1 MTRTKRPAIGHNS
14 NQGIDQLFD
23 RLVPIER
30 IPIDEMRPYE
40 RNPRKHSERQMAA
53 LMASISQFG
62 IMWPAL
68 IDAHKTIIAGEARV
82 EAARRLRHTIFPV
95 MQITHLSDAQVKAYR
110 IADNKLAELSEWDK
124 GVLKIEFDEIIA
136 MAEFNVEITGFSTAE
151 IDLLGEADDG
161 EQGDNVPEPPARPVT
176 RPGDIWQLGRHAA
189 QCGSCLEEGNW
200 DKLLEGKKGHMGF
213 CDPPYN
219 VPARSISGRGKVKH
233 KDFAMAFGEKDRP
246 EFVGFLSEYLT
257 RMCTHLE
264 DGAVVDQCMDWRH
277 LPELFAATEAVGLT
291 PINLCV
297 WNKTNAS
304 MGSPYRSQHEMVLI
318 AKWGKARIF
327 DGVELGRHGRH
338 RSNVWTYA
346 GANSFGKSRMKDLAD
361 HPTVKPIGLVADAI
375 RDVTRHGDIVLDPF
389 LGSGT
394 TIMAAER
401 TGRIGYGIEIDPG
414 YVDVTIR
421 RWQERTGGEAVLAA
435 TGQPFSAVAAER
447 AGDPASAEAA

>member
-1 MTRTKRPAIGHNS
+1 MTRRKQPTIGHNS
-14 NQGIDQLFD
+14 NQALDKVFD
-23 RLVPIER
+23 RLGPIER
-30 IPIDEMRPYE
+30 MPIDELRPYE
-40 RNPRKHSERQMAA
+40 RNLRKHSERQMAA
-53 LMASISQFG
+53 LMTSISQFG

-68 IDAHKTIIAGEARV
+68 IGPNNVIIAGEARV
-82 EAARRLRHTIFPV
+82 EAARRLGHTMFPV
-95 MQITHLSDAQVKAYR
+95 LQITHLTDAQVKAYR

-136 MAEFNVEITGFSTAE
+136 LAEFNVEITGFSTAE
-151 IDLLGEADDG
+151 IDLLGEADDR
-161 EQGDNVPEPPARPVT
+161 EEGDNVPEPPAHPVT
-176 RPGDIWQLGRHAA
+176 RPGDIWQLGRHAVL
-189 QCGSCLEEGNW
+189 CGSSLDEGNW
-200 DKLLEGKKGHMGF
+200 DKLLQGKKGRMAF

-246 EFVGFLSEYLT
+246 QFIAFLSGYLT
-257 RMCTHLE
+257 PMCAHLE
-264 DGAVVDQCMDWRH
+264 DGAVVDQCMDWKH
-277 LPELFAATEAVGLT
+277 LPELFAATEAVGLK

-297 WNKTNAS
+297 WAKTNS
-304 MGSPYRSQHEMVLI
+304 SNGSPYRPQHEMVLI

-338 RSNVWTYA
+338 RSNIWTYA
-346 GANSFGKSRMKDLAD
+346 GANSFGKSRMQDLAD
-361 HPTVKPIGLVADAI
+361 HPTIKPIGLVADAI
-375 RDVTRHGDIVLDPF
+375 RDVTRHGEIVLDAF

-401 TGRIGYGIEIDPG
+401 TDRIGYGIEIDPG

-421 RWQERTGGEAVLAA
+421 RWQERTGGHAVLAA
-435 TGQPFSAVAAER
+435 TGQPFSAVAVER